1 LPVSEPARDIP
12 NLFDLRG
19 RVIIVTGGAVGI
31 GRIYSESLVAAGA
44 RVVIA
49 DIAAEAGEK
58 LAGRLANQGEALA
71 LATDISDEKA
81 VTRMAEA
88 TVARFGRIDGLI
100 NNASTMSSLPR
111 RSWLEIPI
119 AEWDRVMAVDLR
131 GLFLCCRAVVPQMQR
146 QGKGKIVNITSTRVF
161 EGTPNRLHY
170 TTAKGGVIG
179 FTRALARELGS
190 DRIAVNAVA
199 PGRTLSETQ
208 LATTDKAYLADDYD
222 KQRAFARPQVPEDL
236 VGAVLFLLT
245 NASDFITGQTIIVD
259 GGKTMQ

>member
-1 LPVSEPARDIP
+1 MSEPRQNVSE
-12 NLFDLRG
+12 LFDLRG
-19 RVIIVTGGAVGI
+19 RVVIVTGGAVGI

-58 LAGRLANQGEALA
+58 LAARLQNQGEALA
-71 LATDISDEKA
+71 VRTDISDEKA
-81 VTRMAEA
+81 VTHLAEA
-88 TVARFGRIDGLI
+88 TVARFGRIDALI

-111 RSWLEIPI
+111 RSWLEIPV

-179 FTRALARELGS
+179 FSRALARELGP
-190 DRIAVNAVA
+190 DNIAVNVVA

-208 LATTDKAYLADDYD
+208 VATTDKSYLADDYD
-222 KQRAFARPQVPEDL
+222 RQRAFARPQMPEDL
-236 VGAVLFLLT
+236 VGAVMFLLT

-259 GGKTMQ
+259 GGKVMH

>member
-1 LPVSEPARDIP
+1 MNEPASSVP
-12 NLFDLRG
+12 GLFDLRG
-19 RVIIVTGGAVGI
+19 RVVIVTGGAVGI
-31 GRIYSESLVAAGA
+31 GRIYSESLVGAGA

-49 DIAAEAGEK
+49 DIKADAGET
-58 LAGRLANQGEALA
+58 LAARLGNAGEALA
-71 LATDISDEKA
+71 VATDIADEKA

-88 TVARFGRIDGLI
+88 AVGKFGRIDALI

-111 RSWLEIPI
+111 RSWLDIPVT
-119 AEWDRVMAVDLR
+119 EWDRVMSVDLR

-170 TTAKGGVIG
+170 TTAKGGVIS
-179 FTRALARELGS
+179 FTRALARELGP
-190 DRIAVNAVA
+190 DRITVNAVA

-208 LATTDKAYLADDYD
+208 VATTDKAYLADDYD
-222 KQRAFARPQVPEDL
+222 KQRAFARSQVPDDL
-236 VGAVLFLLT
+236 VGAVLFLIS
-245 NASDFITGQTIIVD
+245 NASDFITGQTIVVD